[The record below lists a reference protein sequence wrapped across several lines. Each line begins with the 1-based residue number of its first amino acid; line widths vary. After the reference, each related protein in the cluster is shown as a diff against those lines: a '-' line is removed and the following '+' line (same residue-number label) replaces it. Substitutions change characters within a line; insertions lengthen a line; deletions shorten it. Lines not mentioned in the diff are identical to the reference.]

1 MIRAALCL
9 APVVALAACGS
20 TVGTLDAEQGRDPS
34 RLAVPEGQALV
45 VRGDFANVPGNVLR
59 VRPDVIVR
67 PPLGEDGTRGVIVVE
82 GARGITLDL
91 EGLEL
96 RGTAAG
102 TDLDRNAGWG
112 VVLRDCQDVTV
123 KGGRFGGYKVCV
135 AAFGCDR
142 LVLDGLQFDGWY
154 GARLLSTALAENE
167 SDWIF
172 PHQNDE
178 REWMWNYGAAIALE
192 DCRDVTVRGSRGRHG
207 QNGILLTRCEGTRVY
222 DCDFSFLSG
231 WGLALYRTNGSFVS
245 RNRFDHCVRGY
256 SHGVYWRGQDS
267 AGILMFERCSDN
279 VFAENSA
286 THGGDGL
293 FLFAGRDT
301 VDGLAFERGE
311 MDAGGSDRNVW
322 WHNDFSYA
330 VANAIEATFS
340 SDNWAIGNVLDGCH
354 QHGVWGG
361 YSRRMVVLGNAIR
374 DTRGGGVSI
383 EHGQECAIVENE
395 LTSNDMGV
403 ELWWDEDEG
412 LVGGPFGKNRDTASR
427 DHLVVGNQL
436 AENAQ
441 DFVVR
446 RTSNVAFGPND
457 IGPGSRSLSVE
468 RSAVLVPPGA
478 KPIDVRPFFLQFGP
492 LPSGVVADSTVRAF
506 EGDEPEWLARA
517 RAWVPPEL
525 LGEQNPFAAER
536 GTAQGLDTI
545 VMGEWGPWDFE
556 SGEPRPKQREPG
568 GLLSGARWQAT
579 WFRWQPVSSVPQP
592 SAEPKASDPR
602 VDLAGWRALAGSPLA
617 QREVG
622 AWVNPWAGDEELR
635 RTIGN
640 AHFGLV
646 ASATIELA
654 APGRYRLSVV
664 SDDGVR
670 VQIDGRAVLENW
682 TWHAPTRDVAEI
694 DLTAGRHGFLLE
706 YFQIDGAAALTVE
719 LERCIAPAGG

>member
-1 MIRAALCL
+1 MIRAALGL
-9 APVVALAACGS
+9 ALVVALAACGS

-34 RLAVPEGQALV
+34 RLEVPEGQALV

-67 PPLGEDGTRGVIVVE
+67 PPLGDDGLRGVIVVE

-91 EGLEL
+91 EGLDL
-96 RGTAAG
+96 RGTAVG
-102 TDLDRNAGWG
+102 TDLDESTGWG
-112 VVLRDCQDVTV
+112 VVLRDCRDVTV
-123 KGGRFGGYKVCV
+123 RGGRFGGYKVCI
-135 AAFGCDR
+135 AAFGCEG

-167 SDWIF
+167 SDWLF
-172 PHQNDE
+172 PHLNDE

-192 DCRDVTVRGSRGRHG
+192 DCRDVTVRGARGRHG
-207 QNGILLTRCEGTRVY
+207 QNGILATRCVGTRVY

-231 WGLALYRTNGSFVS
+231 WGLALYRTNHSLVS

-301 VDGLAFERGE
+301 VDGVAFERGE

-340 SDNWAIGNVLDGCH
+340 SDNWAIGNALDGCH

-395 LTSNDMGV
+395 LTSNDVGV

-412 LVGGPFGKNRDTASR
+412 LVGGPFGQNRDTASR
-427 DHLVVGNQL
+427 DHLVTGNQL

-446 RTSNVAFGPND
+446 RTTNVAFGPNE
-457 IGPGSRSLSVE
+457 IGAGSRSLSVE
-468 RSAVLVPPGA
+468 RSTVTVPPA
-478 KPIDVRPFFLQFGP
+478 TKPIEVRPFFLQSGA
-492 LPSGVVADSTVRAF
+492 LPSGVIADSTIWRF
-506 EGDEPEWLARA
+506 EGEEPEWVARA
-517 RAWVPPEL
+517 RAWTPPEL
-525 LGEQNPFAAER
+525 PGAQNPFASAR
-536 GTAQGLDTI
+536 GTAQGLETI

-556 SGEPRPKQREPG
+556 SGEPRPKQRQPG
-568 GLLSGARWQAT
+568 GLLSGARWQGA
-579 WFRWQPVSSVPQP
+579 WFRWQPASGDGIPD
-592 SAEPKASDPR
+592 PKSTDPR
-602 VDLAGWRALAGSPLA
+602 EDLERWRALAASPIA
-617 QREVG
+617 EHEVG
-622 AWVNPWAGDEELR
+622 AWTNPWAGDEELR
-635 RTIGN
+635 RTVGN

-646 ASATIELA
+646 ASTAIQID

-670 VQIDGRAVLENW
+670 VRIGGRTVLENW
-682 TWHAPTRDVAEI
+682 TWHAPTRDVAET
-694 DLTAGRHGFLLE
+694 DLTAGPHEILLE
-706 YFQIDGAAALTVE
+706 YFQIDGAAALTIE
-719 LERCIAPAGG
+719 LERIPAPAGG